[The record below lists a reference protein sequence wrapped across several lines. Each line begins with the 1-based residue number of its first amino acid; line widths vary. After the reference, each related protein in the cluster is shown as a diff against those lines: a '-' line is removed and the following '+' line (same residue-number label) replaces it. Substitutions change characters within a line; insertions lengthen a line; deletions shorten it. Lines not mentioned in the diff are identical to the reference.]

1 MSNVNQ
7 SASRLTDFD
16 HCSSDLCIALC
27 CMFFSPDS
35 IKMFSCHRPL
45 LSCAS
50 PIHTCVYL
58 RYEYETDLYFSGFRI
73 RWDNTQLDLHR
84 RHQGSKGRNKILL
97 WANAYAARDMVST
110 SHLQDLT
117 ASIADARQI
126 PIELMLQSR
135 QVLTILVVT
144 RSIYR
149 WFNARK
155 T

>member
-1 MSNVNQ
+1 MNVMCCI
-7 SASRLTDFD
+7 LTGF
-16 HCSSDLCIALC
+16 
-27 CMFFSPDS
+27 
-35 IKMFSCHRPL
+35 
-45 LSCAS
+45 
-50 PIHTCVYL
+50 
-58 RYEYETDLYFSGFRI
+58 DLYNFGNKFVFI
-73 RWDNTQLDLHR
+73 VIVIV
-84 RHQGSKGRNKILL
+84 KGRNKILP